1 MDEKKIARIN
11 ELYKKKK
18 AGTLTEAVE
27 TRDSID
33 EESRQQ
39 KSEEIAKKIL
49 EADWFK
55 EADIVLSYHAFRS
68 EVEVDA
74 LNRAV
79 LTQGKKL
86 YLPKTY
92 VKEKQIRFFEITD
105 LSKLKRGYQKIWEP
119 TGEEPEF
126 SFETVKEEQKKV
138 LMIMPGTA
146 YDARG
151 YRMGY
156 GGGYYDRYLNAHEAE
171 WKMIDFMTVFAAFSE
186 QKMILI
192 PGERCDVKPDVIVT
206 EKEIMQRK

>member
-1 MDEKKIARIN
+1 MISKEKVR
-11 ELYKKKK
+11 KK
-18 AGTLTEAVE
+18 AVE
-27 TRDSID
+27 TRDSMD

-105 LSKLKRGYQKIWEP
+105 LSKLKRGYQKIWES

>member
-1 MDEKKIARIN
+1 M
-11 ELYKKKK
+11 
-18 AGTLTEAVE
+18 E

-126 SFETVKEEQKKV
+126 SFETVKEEQKKE

-156 GGGYYDRYLNAHEAE
+156 GAGYYDRYLNAHEAE

>member
-1 MDEKKIARIN
+1 MISKEKVR
-11 ELYKKKK
+11 KK
-18 AGTLTEAVE
+18 AVE

-39 KSEEIAKKIL
+39 KSEEIAKRIL
-49 EADWFK
+49 EADWFE

-74 LNRAV
+74 LNQAV

-126 SFETVKEEQKKV
+126 SFETVKKEQKKV

-171 WKMIDFMTVFAAFSE
+171 WKMIDFMTAFAAFSE

>member
-1 MDEKKIARIN
+1 MISKEKVR
-11 ELYKKKK
+11 KK
-18 AGTLTEAVE
+18 AVE

-105 LSKLKRGYQKIWEP
+105 FSKLKRGYQKIWEP

-192 PGERCDVKPDVIVT
+192 PGERYDVKPDVIVT

>member
-1 MDEKKIARIN
+1 MISKEKVR
-11 ELYKKKK
+11 KK
-18 AGTLTEAVE
+18 AVE

-68 EVEVDA
+68 EVEVDE

>member
-1 MDEKKIARIN
+1 MISKEKVR
-11 ELYKKKK
+11 KK
-18 AGTLTEAVE
+18 AVE

-68 EVEVDA
+68 EVEVDT

-171 WKMIDFMTVFAAFSE
+171 WKMIDFMTVFAVFSE

>member
-1 MDEKKIARIN
+1 MISKEKVR
-11 ELYKKKK
+11 KK
-18 AGTLTEAVE
+18 AVE

-39 KSEEIAKKIL
+39 KSDEIAKKIL

>member
-1 MDEKKIARIN
+1 MISKEKVR
-11 ELYKKKK
+11 KK
-18 AGTLTEAVE
+18 AVE

-171 WKMIDFMTVFAAFSE
+171 WKMIDFMSVFAAFSE

>member
-1 MDEKKIARIN
+1 MISKEKVR
-11 ELYKKKK
+11 KK
-18 AGTLTEAVE
+18 AVE

-171 WKMIDFMTVFAAFSE
+171 WKMIDFMTAFAAFSE

-206 EKEIMQRK
+206 EKEIIQRK

>member
-1 MDEKKIARIN
+1 MISKEKVR
-11 ELYKKKK
+11 KK
-18 AGTLTEAVE
+18 AVE

-171 WKMIDFMTVFAAFSE
+171 WKMIDFMTVFASFSE

>member
-1 MDEKKIARIN
+1 MISKEKVR
-11 ELYKKKK
+11 KK
-18 AGTLTEAVE
+18 AVE
-27 TRDSID
+27 TRDSMD

-39 KSEEIAKKIL
+39 KTEKIAKKIL

-68 EVEVDA
+68 EVEVDV

>member
-1 MDEKKIARIN
+1 MISKEKVR
-11 ELYKKKK
+11 KK
-18 AGTLTEAVE
+18 AVE

-68 EVEVDA
+68 EVEVDT

-119 TGEEPEF
+119 TGEEPGF

>member
-1 MDEKKIARIN
+1 MISKDKVRKK
-11 ELYKKKK
+11 
-18 AGTLTEAVE
+18 AVE

-156 GGGYYDRYLNAHEAE
+156 GGGFYDRYLNAHEAE

>member
-1 MDEKKIARIN
+1 MISKEKVR
-11 ELYKKKK
+11 KK
-18 AGTLTEAVE
+18 AVE

-126 SFETVKEEQKKV
+126 SFDTVKEEQKKV

-156 GGGYYDRYLNAHEAE
+156 GGGYYDRYLNAHEEE
-171 WKMIDFMTVFAAFSE
+171 WKMIDFMTAFAAFSE

>member
-1 MDEKKIARIN
+1 MISKEKVR
-11 ELYKKKK
+11 KK
-18 AGTLTEAVE
+18 AVE

-105 LSKLKRGYQKIWEP
+105 LSILKRGYQKIWEP

>member
-1 MDEKKIARIN
+1 MISKEKVR
-11 ELYKKKK
+11 KK
-18 AGTLTEAVE
+18 AVE

-171 WKMIDFMTVFAAFSE
+171 WKMIDFMAAFAAFSE

>member
-1 MDEKKIARIN
+1 MISKEKVR
-11 ELYKKKK
+11 KK
-18 AGTLTEAVE
+18 AVE

-33 EESRQQ
+33 EESRQH

>member
-1 MDEKKIARIN
+1 MISKEKVR
-11 ELYKKKK
+11 KK
-18 AGTLTEAVE
+18 AVE

-68 EVEVDA
+68 EVEVDT

-156 GGGYYDRYLNAHEAE
+156 GGGYYDRYLNAHETE

>member
-1 MDEKKIARIN
+1 MISKEKVR
-11 ELYKKKK
+11 KK
-18 AGTLTEAVE
+18 AVD

>member
-1 MDEKKIARIN
+1 MISKEKVR
-11 ELYKKKK
+11 KK
-18 AGTLTEAVE
+18 AVE

-146 YDARG
+146 YDDRG

>member
-1 MDEKKIARIN
+1 MISKEKVR
-11 ELYKKKK
+11 KK
-18 AGTLTEAVE
+18 AVE

-105 LSKLKRGYQKIWEP
+105 LSKIKRGYQKIWEP

>member
-1 MDEKKIARIN
+1 MISKEKVR
-11 ELYKKKK
+11 KK
-18 AGTLTEAVE
+18 AVE

-33 EESRQQ
+33 QESRQQ

>member
-1 MDEKKIARIN
+1 MISKEKVR
-11 ELYKKKK
+11 KK
-18 AGTLTEAVE
+18 AVE
-27 TRDSID
+27 TRDSRD

>member
-1 MDEKKIARIN
+1 MISKEKVR
-11 ELYKKKK
+11 KK
-18 AGTLTEAVE
+18 AVE

-156 GGGYYDRYLNAHEAE
+156 GGGYYDRYLNAHVAE

>member
-1 MDEKKIARIN
+1 MISKEKVR
-11 ELYKKKK
+11 KK
-18 AGTLTEAVE
+18 AVE

-126 SFETVKEEQKKV
+126 SFEMVKEEQKKV

>member
-1 MDEKKIARIN
+1 MISKEKVR
-11 ELYKKKK
+11 KK
-18 AGTLTEAVE
+18 AVE

-68 EVEVDA
+68 EVEVDT

-171 WKMIDFMTVFAAFSE
+171 WKMIDFMTAFAAFSE

>member
-1 MDEKKIARIN
+1 MISKEKVR
-11 ELYKKKK
+11 KK
-18 AGTLTEAVE
+18 AVE

-39 KSEEIAKKIL
+39 KSEEIVKKIL
-49 EADWFK
+49 AADWFK

-74 LNRAV
+74 LNQAV
-79 LTQGKKL
+79 LVQGKKL

-105 LSKLKRGYQKIWEP
+105 LSKLRRGYQKIWEP

-126 SFETVKEEQKKV
+126 SFETVKEERKKV

-156 GGGYYDRYLNAHEAE
+156 GGGYYDRYLNEHEE
-171 WKMIDFMTVFAAFSE
+171 EGKTIDFMTAFAAFSE

>member
-1 MDEKKIARIN
+1 MISKEKVR
-11 ELYKKKK
+11 KK
-18 AGTLTEAVE
+18 AVE

-92 VKEKQIRFFEITD
+92 V
-105 LSKLKRGYQKIWEP
+105 KIWEP

>member
-1 MDEKKIARIN
+1 MISKEKVR
-11 ELYKKKK
+11 KK
-18 AGTLTEAVE
+18 AVE

-55 EADIVLSYHAFRS
+55 EADIVLSYHVFRS
-68 EVEVDA
+68 EVEVDP

-156 GGGYYDRYLNAHEAE
+156 GGGYYDRYLNAHEEE
-171 WKMIDFMTVFAAFSE
+171 WKMIDFMTAFAAFSE

>member
-1 MDEKKIARIN
+1 MISKEKVR
-11 ELYKKKK
+11 KK
-18 AGTLTEAVE
+18 AVE

-79 LTQGKKL
+79 LTQDKKL

-156 GGGYYDRYLNAHEAE
+156 GGGYYDRYLNAHEEE

>member
-1 MDEKKIARIN
+1 MIRKEKVR
-11 ELYKKKK
+11 KK
-18 AGTLTEAVE
+18 AVE

-186 QKMILI
+186 QKMNLI

>member
-1 MDEKKIARIN
+1 MSED
-11 ELYKKKK
+11 LYAFLHPIKP
-18 AGTLTEAVE
+18 
-27 TRDSID
+27 
-33 EESRQQ
+33 EEIT
-39 KSEEIAKKIL
+39 EEIAKKIL

-156 GGGYYDRYLNAHEAE
+156 GGGYYDRY
-171 WKMIDFMTVFAAFSE
+171 FARFPKLSLMAVAFEGQIEE
-186 QKMILI
+186 QLAVLPTDVRMHRIYTE
-192 PGERCDVKPDVIVT
+192 EREYRI
-206 EKEIMQRK
+206 

>member
-1 MDEKKIARIN
+1 MISKEKVR
-11 ELYKKKK
+11 KK
-18 AGTLTEAVE
+18 AVE

-39 KSEEIAKKIL
+39 KSEEIAKRIL
-49 EADWFK
+49 GADWFK

-74 LNRAV
+74 LNQAV

-156 GGGYYDRYLNAHEAE
+156 GGGYYDRY
-171 WKMIDFMTVFAAFSE
+171 FARFPKLSLMAVAFEGQIEE
-186 QKMILI
+186 QLAVLPTDVRMHRIYTE
-192 PGERCDVKPDVIVT
+192 EREYRI
-206 EKEIMQRK
+206 

>member
-1 MDEKKIARIN
+1 MISKEKVRKR
-11 ELYKKKK
+11 
-18 AGTLTEAVE
+18 AVE

-55 EADIVLSYHAFRS
+55 EADIVLSYH
-68 EVEVDA
+68 ED
-74 LNRAV
+74 
-79 LTQGKKL
+79 
-86 YLPKTY
+86 
-92 VKEKQIRFFEITD
+92 
-105 LSKLKRGYQKIWEP
+105 
-119 TGEEPEF
+119 PEF

>member
-1 MDEKKIARIN
+1 MISKEKVR
-11 ELYKKKK
+11 KK
-18 AGTLTEAVE
+18 AVE

-86 YLPKTY
+86 YLQKTY

>member
-1 MDEKKIARIN
+1 MISKEKVR
-11 ELYKKKK
+11 KK
-18 AGTLTEAVE
+18 AVE

-68 EVEVDA
+68 EVEVDS

-156 GGGYYDRYLNAHEAE
+156 GGGYYDRYLNAHEEE
-171 WKMIDFMTVFAAFSE
+171 WKMIDFMTAFAAFSE

>member
-1 MDEKKIARIN
+1 MISKEKVR
-11 ELYKKKK
+11 KK
-18 AGTLTEAVE
+18 AVE

-146 YDARG
+146 YDVRG